1 MRRRPE
7 FTEICEFLAVE
18 SRQVTDEARAR
29 KWRSTGAWAVSYV
42 ILWLALDLLWG
53 GPTLTIDVDSTT
65 AGPSQLFYRSVD
77 DVYSERTS
85 AKTQIHAGANQ
96 LSFDLPGVQK
106 RLRWDPFDGVGTL
119 DVHAVRVKA
128 GWSTIPIRLDTAR
141 GAVQIASLETRGN
154 GAALHVET
162 EPDATDP
169 AIFLEVPVSR
179 IFWAKQLGAAS
190 LSALLLGVLFLC
202 LRLDGWADRKLSS
215 LRQILVDERPA
226 LNALP
231 KLVVLAAAFH
241 FTSLGSFALSPDD
254 EYAAFRTNPDVWIA
268 QGRWVVYLVEGF
280 VLPQPTVPY
289 LPNAIFC
296 ICVALAY
303 LLLVRAHGLFVTWRA
318 YLLFPLF
325 CAFPTWWYIA
335 EFYANLPS
343 VSLGV
348 VLASGAALAF
358 RQTFVRPELA
368 PSLPGRVLPVGAG
381 LAAVVVLLGAAI
393 GSYQSHLFAFVSYGL
408 GIIGLSTLSE
418 PGVRPRRVVKMLA
431 ALVASSAL
439 GAAFYW
445 AIEQI
450 VLKATGIEFA
460 YIDQFIHTSLLFE
473 HPGNRLRFLYDEV
486 VATFSG
492 SATVYGTPVGSVGVV
507 IVLGATGIIG
517 SATAPGRIWRAGT
530 LLLLSGLVL
539 FVPIAMMTVGPDL
552 PLRSLVGVPY
562 AVWLFGVLSMSHRL
576 SIPRLAAGLVAAFT
590 AFQFAYLLSLY
601 AASTAITQSHDRAL
615 AASVYERIATTNED
629 FDRRKTYPVD
639 FFGSKSL
646 DVKPYPSAPT
656 STLGRTFFDWDGGN
670 PLRIVTYMALL
681 GYDNLTTVSADRRR
695 RLTSD
700 FEPMPAW
707 PAAGSVKV
715 VDGVT
720 LVKLGMG
727 PDPGHE

>member
-1 MRRRPE
+1 M
-7 FTEICEFLAVE
+7 
-18 SRQVTDEARAR
+18 TDEGRAR
-29 KWRSTGAWAVSYV
+29 RWRSTGAWAVACV
-42 ILWLALDLLWG
+42 ILWVALALLWG

-65 AGPSQLFYRSVD
+65 AGPSQLFYHSVD
-77 DVYSERTS
+77 DIFSERAS
-85 AKTQIHAGANQ
+85 AKAQIHAGANQ
-96 LSFDLPGVQK
+96 LSFDLPRVQE

-141 GAVQIASLETRGN
+141 SAVQIASLETGGN
-154 GAALHVET
+154 GALHVET

-169 AIFLEVPVSR
+169 AIYLEVPVSR

-190 LSALLLGVLFLC
+190 LSALVLGVLFLC
-202 LRLDGWADRKLSS
+202 LRLDGWADRRISL
-215 LRQILVDERPA
+215 LRQLLVDERPA

-231 KLVVLAAAFH
+231 KLVLLAAAFH

-254 EYAAFRTNPDVWIA
+254 EYAAFRTNPDVWVT
-268 QGRWVVYLVEGF
+268 QGRWTVYLVEGL

-296 ICVALAY
+296 ISVALAY
-303 LLLVRAHGLFVTWRA
+303 VLLVRAHGLSVTWRA

-343 VSLGV
+343 VSLGL
-348 VLASGAALAF
+348 VLSSTAALAF
-358 RQTFVRPELA
+358 RQTFVRPELE
-368 PSLPGRVLPVGAG
+368 PSLPDRALPVGAG
-381 LAAVVVLLGAAI
+381 LALVAVLLGTAI
-393 GSYQSHLFAFVSYGL
+393 GAYQSHLFAFVSYGL

-418 PGVRPRRVVKMLA
+418 PVVRPRHVARRLA
-431 ALVASSAL
+431 ALAVSSAL
-439 GAAFYW
+439 GVGFYW
-445 AIEQI
+445 AIERI
-450 VLKATGIEFA
+450 VLKATGIELA
-460 YIDQFIHTSLLFE
+460 YIDQFVHTSLLLE
-473 HPGNRLRFLYDEV
+473 HPGDRLGFLYDEV
-486 VATFSG
+486 VAIFSG
-492 SATVYGTPVGSVGVV
+492 SASVYGTPLGAVGVV

-517 SATAPGRIWRAGT
+517 SATAPGRIWREGT
-530 LLLLSGLVL
+530 TLVLSLLVL
-539 FVPIAMMTVGPDL
+539 FVPIAMMAIGPDL

-576 SIPRLAAGLVAAFT
+576 NIPRLAAGLVAAFT
-590 AFQFAYLLSLY
+590 AFQFAYLLSMY
-601 AASTAITQSHDRAL
+601 AANTAITQGHDRAL
-615 AASVYERIATTNED
+615 AEAVYERIAAANED
-629 FDRRKTYPVD
+629 FDRRKTYLVD
-639 FFGSKSL
+639 FFGSKSI
-646 DVKPYPSAPT
+646 DMKRYPSAPT

-670 PLRIVTYMALL
+670 AQRIVAYMTLL
-681 GYDNLTTVSADRRR
+681 GYENLSTVSADRRR

-720 LVKLGMG
+720 LVKLGMYA
-727 PDPGHE
+727 DPSHEEPH